1 MVRDALGG
9 GKRGELPT
17 SHQGFPPPSSG
28 RGKAA
33 GVSRFLSS
41 DCGSPL
47 TLGLPGE
54 RRDAGKFGFCASASG
69 RAALPP
75 RDTQLTVRERDPPEG
90 LRTGPL
96 RLSGGGAL
104 CPWVVRDV
112 SGAEHARRRCEK
124 RKPGAERQSV
134 PGSRQR

>member
-9 GKRGELPT
+9 GERGELST
-17 SHQGFPPPSSG
+17 SPRGFPPPSSG

-41 DCGSPL
+41 DCGLPL

-69 RAALPP
+69 HAALPP
-75 RDTQLTVRERDPPEG
+75 RDTQPTVRERELPEG
-90 LRTGPL
+90 PRTGPL

-112 SGAEHARRRCEK
+112 SGVEHVRRRCEK

-134 PGSRQR
+134 PGSGQR